1 MCVCVCVCVCV
12 CMYGVSLHNKKM
24 DNPLILQLLEKLH
37 YLSGA
42 HKTIHLCWIPSHIG
56 IRGNEQPIWLLRNF

>member
-1 MCVCVCVCVCV
+1 MCVCVCVCMCVCV
-12 CMYGVSLHNKKM
+12 YGVSLHNKKM

-42 HKTIHLCWIPSHIG
+42 HKTIHLCWIHLCC
-56 IRGNEQPIWLLRNF
+56 IRGNEQLLRNL